1 MASDYGLN
9 FGFRVSD
16 ETRRSSMGR
25 VKTPKTGPQLLQGT
39 AVEVDT
45 ANPGYL
51 KQSAANPHPLTG
63 YCGLLVQ
70 EEAWDKPI
78 YGPEYIDSF
87 SLGFTYPNRLSVI
100 TNGPGTKVWYKN
112 TAAQTRADGRAIP
125 AVSMFLSTAV
135 AVGRGLAWNGT
146 QFVDVADPNDPTAF
160 GVVSFYDATRS
171 YVELILQK

>member
-25 VKTPKTGPQLLQGT
+25 VKTPATGPNLLLGSV
-39 AVEVDT
+39 VEIDP
-45 ANPGYL
+45 ASAGYL
-51 KQSAANPHPLTG
+51 RQGAANVHPRTG
-63 YCGLLVQ
+63 TCGLLVQ
-70 EEAWDKPI
+70 EEIWDKPI
-78 YGPEYIDSF
+78 YGPEYLDSF
-87 SLGFTYPNRLSVI
+87 SLGVAYPNRLSVI

-112 TAAQTRADGRAIP
+112 TVAQTRADGRAIS
-125 AVSMFLSTAV
+125 AVTIFLTASV

-146 QFVDVADPNDPTAF
+146 QFVDVADPLAATSF
-160 GVVSFYDATRS
+160 GEVSFFDSSRS